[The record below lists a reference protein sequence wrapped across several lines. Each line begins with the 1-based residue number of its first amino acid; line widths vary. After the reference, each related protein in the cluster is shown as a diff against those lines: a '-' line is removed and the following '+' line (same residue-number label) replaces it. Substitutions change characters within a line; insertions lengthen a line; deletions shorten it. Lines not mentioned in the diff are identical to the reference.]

1 MSKKNEIALSV
12 LRMQLNHYKE
22 KGVGEKSDLSKS
34 TIITK
39 RLIKNTFSRYVELGG
54 SLDFLSDLSEE
65 EEVIY
70 KDFMEEV
77 IIC

>member
-22 KGVGEKSDLSKS
+22 KGLGEKSDLSKN
-34 TIITK
+34 TVITE

-54 SLDFLSDLSEE
+54 SLDFLFNLTKE

-70 KDFMEEV
+70 KDFMEE
-77 IIC
+77 IIAC

>member
-1 MSKKNEIALSV
+1 MRKKNEIALSV